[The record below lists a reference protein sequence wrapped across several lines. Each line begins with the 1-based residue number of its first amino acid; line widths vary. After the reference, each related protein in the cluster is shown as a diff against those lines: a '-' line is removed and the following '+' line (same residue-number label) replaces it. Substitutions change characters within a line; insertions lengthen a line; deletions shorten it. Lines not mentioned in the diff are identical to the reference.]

1 MIRLRHPDRGK
12 CVRWASHVCDAAFS
26 VALTLEVL
34 VALFVVYLF
43 VTFSCT
49 PQREVVFDRPH
60 TIHDETGAEPR
71 GEGELRTY
79 MDEVRPACV
88 PIEGSVNEPCTRRL
102 PWSIDSYPKASV
114 SFSDDFIK
122 SFPINVE
129 EEMRRSWNLE
139 GLKTPQVIMRGTVL
153 PGSARCVA
161 DGAVLV
167 PRKYHYKASH
177 ESPLEVCYI
186 DIAVNEYIVGGG
198 PSRVTV
204 VAGWNTRVYT
214 GGQNYGTPDYYDLL
228 AEPIRESMEGIEFI
242 FDLVRPWNSAHA
254 DWGFYNLWDVQRKPN
269 GELVGVSR
277 WLGLVGTYDT
287 LDQFEHPL
295 AELQETMK
303 TVHAKISTEMGGRIS
318 DEPGSPMLVADA
330 SRESLLAQL
339 RELGAYDVPGIT
351 PMPAPPAPD
360 LR

>member
-1 MIRLRHPDRGK
+1 MILLRGSACSK
-12 CVRWASHVCDAAFS
+12 ITLSVWVIICISLLSAVAFAACGGQTEDTHGS
-26 VALTLEVL
+26 
-34 VALFVVYLF
+34 
-43 VTFSCT
+43 
-49 PQREVVFDRPH
+49 
-60 TIHDETGAEPR
+60 
-71 GEGELRTY
+71 RTY
-79 MDEVRPACV
+79 LDEVRPACV
-88 PIEGSVNEPCTRRL
+88 KLPGSVNEPCARRL
-102 PWSIDSYPKASV
+102 PWSVDTPPHVSP
-114 SFSDDFIK
+114 SFSEDFIK
-122 SFPINVE
+122 NYPISVE

-167 PRKYHYKASH
+167 PRKYHYKASR

-198 PSRVTV
+198 PRRVTV

-214 GGQNYGTPDYYDLL
+214 RGQNYGTQDYYDLL

-254 DWGFYNLWDVQRKPN
+254 DWGFYNLWDVQRKSN

-277 WLGLVGTYDT
+277 WIEYFGKTDN

-295 AELQETMK
+295 GDLQETMR
-303 TVHAKISTEMGGRIS
+303 TVHAKLSTEMGGRIAE
-318 DEPGSPMLVADA
+318 DPGSPMLVKDA

-351 PMPAPPAPD
+351 PVPAPPAPD
-360 LR
+360 SGWSLWR